1 LQMDTAVGFDKGF
14 ELEIGLSLIE
24 ASKATG

>member
-1 LQMDTAVGFDKGF
+1 MDTAVGFDKGF
-14 ELEIGLSLIE
+14 ELKIGLSFIE